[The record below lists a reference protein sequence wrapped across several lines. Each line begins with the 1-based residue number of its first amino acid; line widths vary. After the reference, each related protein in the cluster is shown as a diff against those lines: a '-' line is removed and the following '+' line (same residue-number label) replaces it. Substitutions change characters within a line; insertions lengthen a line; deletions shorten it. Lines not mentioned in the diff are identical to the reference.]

1 MPTKGMSAVR
11 SKLAATFEKIAGPM
25 TENCITTVL
34 IIGGGYAD
42 VLTPMAL
49 GTLVNSR
56 FRKVER
62 TADGWSGRY
71 GYTAAY
77 AAAVHEKPGTLKG
90 TNTPRSP
97 ATLGN
102 VWDAS
107 GGPNSGE
114 PHFLTKGFERDG
126 LAEIIAAIEREMK
139 I

>member
-1 MPTKGMSAVR
+1 MPVKGMNAVR
-11 SKLAATFEKIAGPM
+11 NNLKAVFDEIAGPM

-42 VLTPMAL
+42 ALTPMAL
-49 GTLVNSR
+49 STLVNSR

-62 TADGWSGRY
+62 TGNGWSGRY

-102 VWDAS
+102 VWDNGYGA
-107 GGPNSGE
+107 NAAE
-114 PHFLTKGFERDG
+114 PEFLTKGFERDG
-126 LAEIIAAIEREMK
+126 LADIKDAIRETMK
-139 I
+139 L